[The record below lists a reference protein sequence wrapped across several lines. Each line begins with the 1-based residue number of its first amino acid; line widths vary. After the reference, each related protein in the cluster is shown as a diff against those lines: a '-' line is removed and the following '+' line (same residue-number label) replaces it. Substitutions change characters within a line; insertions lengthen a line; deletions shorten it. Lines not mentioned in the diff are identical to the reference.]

1 LKRDDGLGILEL
13 FSLNGVLEG
22 RLKRFDGLAILELF

>member
-1 LKRDDGLGILEL
+1 LEL